1 MGGTLTSLS
10 AVPRPSKPIRSLL
23 SRLLRGL
30 RRASAPPEPPHTPTT
45 SDTERRL
52 SFMLES
58 VPVNLWSTDAKLNV
72 TFSQGAGLNL
82 IGSSASEQVG
92 LTLYEVLKT
101 RDPSFAP
108 LGAHLRALQGEL
120 VRYETTWRGR
130 TFETRVEPMRESD
143 GRITGTVGIA
153 IDITDK
159 KKLYQ
164 ALHTQNV
171 TFAAL
176 FESAPE
182 AIALLDE
189 TDKIIRINSEFTQ
202 LFGYGS
208 DEAVGRN
215 INDLIV
221 PRELYEESSSLTARV
236 TAGENVR
243 AESVRRHKDGHTI
256 SVAVAATP
264 FRVGDE
270 PGKVYAMYHD
280 ISARKRAEEELRA
293 LLLVDELTG
302 LPNRR
307 AFITLSEQAL
317 KLATRMYRDV
327 LMIFIDLDHLKSI
340 NDTWG
345 HLAGDRALIDT
356 ARVLRESCRE
366 ADIVARLGGDEFVA
380 LLTVDSD
387 QTAELITTRIKS
399 RVDKHNRETQR
410 GYTLSL
416 SVGAI
421 RSRAE
426 GAVLADLIAEA
437 DLALY
442 EQKRARGKTSR
453 GLPVVLREAPGQEVS
468 ENDPSVA

>member
-1 MGGTLTSLS
+1 
-10 AVPRPSKPIRSLL
+10 
-23 SRLLRGL
+23 
-30 RRASAPPEPPHTPTT
+30 
-45 SDTERRL
+45 
-52 SFMLES
+52 
-58 VPVNLWSTDAKLNV
+58 
-72 TFSQGAGLNL
+72 
-82 IGSSASEQVG
+82 
-92 LTLYEVLKT
+92 
-101 RDPSFAP
+101 
-108 LGAHLRALQGEL
+108 
-120 VRYETTWRGR
+120 
-130 TFETRVEPMRESD
+130 
-143 GRITGTVGIA
+143 
-153 IDITDK
+153 
-159 KKLYQ
+159 
-164 ALHTQNV
+164 V

-189 TDKIIRINSEFTQ
+189 NDHIIRINAEFTQ
-202 LFGYGS
+202 LFGYSS

-221 PRELYEESSSLTARV
+221 PREFVAESSSLTARV
-236 TAGENVR
+236 AGGENVR

-264 FRVGDE
+264 FRVADE
-270 PGKVYAMYHD
+270 PSKVYAMYHD

-387 QTAELITTRIKS
+387 QTAELICSRIKS

-410 GYTLSL
+410 GYSLSL

-426 GAVLADLIAEA
+426 GAVLSELIAEA

-442 EQKRARGKTSR
+442 EQKRARGNSR
-453 GLPVVLREAPGQEVS
+453 GLPVVLGETPGQNVAQ
-468 ENDPSVA
+468 NNPSIA

>member
-1 MGGTLTSLS
+1 MGRNLIPIS
-10 AVPRPSKPIRSLL
+10 AVPRPPEPTGNLFK
-23 SRLLRGL
+23 RLLKGFRS
-30 RRASAPPEPPHTPTT
+30 RRSPDTATPRMS
-45 SDTERRL
+45 SDTEQRL

-72 TFSQGAGLNL
+72 TFSQGAGLHL
-82 IGSSASEQVG
+82 IGRSATDQVG
-92 LTLYEVLKT
+92 MTLYEVLKT
-101 RDPSFAP
+101 RDPTVAP
-108 LGAHLRALQGEL
+108 LAAHLRALQGEL
-120 VRYETTWRGR
+120 VRYETDWRGR
-130 TFETRVEPMRESD
+130 TFETRVEPMMGSD
-143 GRITGTVGIA
+143 GRISGTVGIA
-153 IDITDK
+153 IDITDRK
-159 KKLYQ
+159 SLHQ
-164 ALHTQNV
+164 ALQTQNV
-171 TFAAL
+171 HFAAL

-182 AIALLDE
+182 AIAILDE
-189 TDKIIRINSEFTQ
+189 HDDIIRINGEFTK
-202 LFGYGS
+202 LFGFAAG
-208 DEAVGRN
+208 EATGRN

-221 PRELYEESSSLTARV
+221 PRELNEEGAGFTARV
-236 TAGENVR
+236 AGGESVR
-243 AESVRRHKDGHTI
+243 VETVRRHKDGHSI
-256 SVAVAATP
+256 SVALASTP
-264 FRVGDE
+264 FRVGNE

-280 ISARKRAEEELRA
+280 ISARKRAEDELRA

-327 LMIFIDLDHLKSI
+327 LMIFIDVDHLKDI

-387 QTAELITTRIKS
+387 QTAELICKRIKS
-399 RVDKHNRETQR
+399 RVDKHNRETER

-426 GAVLADLIAEA
+426 GAVLADLLAEA
-437 DLALY
+437 DSALY
-442 EQKRARGKTSR
+442 EQKRARGR
-453 GLPVVLREAPGQEVS
+453 GHALAR
-468 ENDPSVA
+468 